1 MSSTPWSLLED
12 ALRVRRVALG
22 PESLECAAATF
33 RAGKSHHRDVRSSPA
48 GTRAGADHRPPPPRR
63 RSFSSGRDARGRRQ
77 PSAAPSSAATPRS
90 TSLSRATT
98 AKGVEDLSLIRRLLT
113 AAANARIDAD
123 NPPLP
128 PSLLRLFCLMFR
140 SASSLFCSTCLPL
153 RASRDRSFDVAITFA
168 LSLFSTPLLFAS
180 FATSS
185 SGPLPSR
192 DRCQFPSSR
201 PPLPLFQAPHAR
213 RPLVV
218 AKAAL
223 MPVPTRRAFPRSVA
237 RLPLD
242 REPRLCRP
250 PAAGDRSPEEVP
262 GSRPQARGQ
271 GHGWHA
277 DPRGSR
283 RRLRLPSRRTGA
295 RPLGLLPEIET
306 QIPPPPSRDEAHGRP
321 ISEGVCWTKLGP
333 FPETGTAAAGSQS
346 TGITRPPVHLV

>member
-1 MSSTPWSLLED
+1 MRLSSSHIIVTFFLLRQGCTR
-12 ALRVRRVALG
+12 AQTAVRRPLLRSH
-22 PESLECAAATF
+22 PPLDLPL
-33 RAGKSHHRDVRSSPA
+33 AGDNGEGRGGSQPHSAPPHCRGERKNRRGQSS
-48 GTRAGADHRPPPPRR
+48 PPPP
-63 RSFSSGRDARGRRQ
+63 
-77 PSAAPSSAATPRS
+77 
-90 TSLSRATT
+90 
-98 AKGVEDLSLIRRLLT
+98 
-113 AAANARIDAD
+113 
-123 NPPLP
+123 
-128 PSLLRLFCLMFR
+128 LLRLFCLMFR

-283 RRLRLPSRRTGA
+283 RRLRLPSCRTGA

>member
-1 MSSTPWSLLED
+1 M
-12 ALRVRRVALG
+12 
-22 PESLECAAATF
+22 
-33 RAGKSHHRDVRSSPA
+33 
-48 GTRAGADHRPPPPRR
+48 RAGADSRPPPPPPQPPPARPPSRGRQRR
-63 RSFSSGRDARGRRQ
+63 RAWRISASFGASSLPRRTRESTRTIL
-77 PSAAPSSAATPRS
+77 PS
-90 TSLSRATT
+90 
-98 AKGVEDLSLIRRLLT
+98 
-113 AAANARIDAD
+113 
-123 NPPLP
+123 PP
-128 PSLLRLFCLMFR
+128 LLRLFCLMFR

-192 DRCQFPSSR
+192 DPCQFPSSR